1 MAKSINDLSPT
12 VQATLLI
19 SLSIVVT
26 AGIFWYFV
34 LPLSAKRDNLEKE
47 VSKLH
52 AENLKNK
59 AFEQERAEYLNRI
72 AQLEKQLETLRSI
85 VPDEQAA
92 DEFVR
97 TVYDAATSSGV
108 FLRTFIAQPLVP
120 RDFYTEM
127 PFKVKLD
134 GTYYNTM
141 SFFSRLAHA
150 QRIMNVVNLSLGP
163 PQGGGMGAFKVNPS
177 ETVGANCE
185 ITTYFNSPQAQQAAT
200 AAAAAKKKRR

>member
-1 MAKSINDLSPT
+1 MAKSFNDLSPT

-19 SLSIVVT
+19 SVAVAIS

-34 LPLSAKRDNLEKE
+34 LPLSAQRDNLDKE
-47 VSKLH
+47 VKKLH

-72 AQLEKQLETLRSI
+72 SQLEKQLETLRSI
-85 VPDEQAA
+85 VPDEQAT

-97 TVYDAATSSGV
+97 AVYDAATSSGIY
-108 FLRTFIAQPLVP
+108 LRTFVAQPLVP

-134 GTYYNTM
+134 GTYYSLM
-141 SFFSRLAHA
+141 SFFSRLAHE
-150 QRIMNVVNLSLGP
+150 QRIVNVLNLSLGP
-163 PQGGGMGAFKVNPS
+163 PEGGGMGAFKVSPS

-185 ITTYFNSPQAQQAAT
+185 ITTYFNSPQAQQAAI
-200 AAAAAKKKRR
+200 AAAAAKKRR